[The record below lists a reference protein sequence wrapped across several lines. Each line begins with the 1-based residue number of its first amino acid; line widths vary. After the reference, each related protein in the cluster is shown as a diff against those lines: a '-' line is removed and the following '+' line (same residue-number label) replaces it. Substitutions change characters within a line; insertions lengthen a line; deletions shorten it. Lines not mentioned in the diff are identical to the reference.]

1 MSSDNEIIPSDAQ
14 IIESIKAELAT
25 ATPSR
30 RQRILEAIALAAL
43 GSIPWVGGVLSA
55 AATFNVN
62 EASVKQDDLR
72 TRWLQEHQ
80 TKLSELRATLNAI
93 FERLDNLGEEIDER
107 IESPSYLS
115 LVRQCFRE
123 WDQADTAEK
132 KRLLVNLLTNAAGLR
147 ICSDDI
153 LRLFLNWIENYH
165 ETHFAVIREIYKNP
179 GPTRY
184 DIWMAIYGEPIP
196 RDNSAEADLFR
207 MLISDLSIGRVIRQ
221 PRDVDDNGKFQRKT
235 TPSRRQS
242 RSTTLESAFEDTKQ
256 YVLTELGAQF
266 VHYTMTE
273 LVTRIESGAGETAQ
287 A

>member
-1 MSSDNEIIPSDAQ
+1 MPSDNEIISSDSQ
-14 IIESIKAELAT
+14 IIESIKAQLDA
-25 ATPSR
+25 ATPTR

-55 AATFNVN
+55 AATFKSNQ
-62 EASVKQDDLR
+62 ASAAQDDLR
-72 TRWLQEHQ
+72 TRWLEEHQ
-80 TKLSELRATLNAI
+80 TKLSELRATLNTI

-115 LVRQCFRE
+115 LVRKCFRE
-123 WDQADTAEK
+123 WDQADTDEK

-147 ICSDDI
+147 VCSDDI
-153 LRLFLNWIENYH
+153 LRLFLNWIESYH

-184 DIWMAIYGEPIP
+184 DIWLAIYGEVIP
-196 RDNSAEADLFR
+196 RDDSAEADLFR

-221 PRDVDDNGKFQRKT
+221 PRDVDDQGRFRRKT
-235 TPSRRQS
+235 TPPRRQS
-242 RSTTLESAFEDTKQ
+242 RSTTMESAFEDTKQ
-256 YVLTELGAQF
+256 YVLTELGSQF

-273 LVTRIESGAGETAQ
+273 LVTRIESGAAQ
-287 A
+287 T

>member
-1 MSSDNEIIPSDAQ
+1 MSSDHEIIAADAQ

-55 AATFNVN
+55 AATFNFN

-72 TRWLQEHQ
+72 TRWLEEHQ

-93 FERLDNLGEEIDER
+93 FDRLDNLGEEIDER

-123 WDQADTAEK
+123 WDQAETVEK
-132 KRLLVNLLTNAAGLR
+132 RRLLVNLLTNAAGLR
-147 ICSDDI
+147 VCSDDI
-153 LRLFLNWIENYH
+153 LRLFLDWIDSYH

-184 DIWMAIYGEPIP
+184 DIWLAIYGEPIP
-196 RDNSAEADLFR
+196 RDNSAQADLFR

-221 PRDVDDNGKFQRKT
+221 PRDVDDDGKFRKKT
-235 TPSRRQS
+235 TPVRRQS
-242 RSTTLESAFEDTKQ
+242 RSATMESAFEDTKQ
-256 YVLTELGAQF
+256 YVLTELGSQF
-266 VHYTMTE
+266 VHYAMTE
-273 LVTRIESGAGETAQ
+273 LVTRIESGTGEATQ
-287 A
+287 T